1 MRTRTTG
8 AAETQARRARHRAH
22 LQRGSLNVFRISSA
36 LLVWSPAAPA
46 VSIAVRRFVP
56 WALLGLLVL
65 GTALGIGLGVAAQPG
80 VTAPGWVF
88 RVLAD
93 TSFLIGHAWTG

>member
-1 MRTRTTG
+1 M
-8 AAETQARRARHRAH
+8 
-22 LQRGSLNVFRISSA
+22 
-36 LLVWSPAAPA
+36 
-46 VSIAVRRFVP
+46 RRFVP

-80 VTAPGWVF
+80 VTAQAWVF

-93 TSFLIGHAWTG
+93 SSFLVGHSWTV